1 MPTVAAGTQHQFKM
15 VTALRPL
22 CGVVLLLQ
30 PEEVGIPSQTI
41 LHRSHP
47 LVAASTRHLD
57 VDVEDLLLAEDS
69 HPAEVHVEVAAVADA
84 VPLLSHPETTRSS
97 NGLREA
103 AERPFE
109 RMHCRL

>member
-1 MPTVAAGTQHQFKM
+1 MPTVAAGTQHRFRM
-15 VTALRPL
+15 VMALRQL
-22 CGVVLLLQ
+22 CGVGLLLQ
-30 PEEVGIPSQTI
+30 PEEVGTPSQTI
-41 LHRSHP
+41 LPRSHP

-57 VDVEDLLLAEDS
+57 ADVEDLLLVEGL
-69 HPAEVHVEVAAVADA
+69 HPAEVRVEVAAVADA

-109 RMHCRL
+109 QMHCRL